1 MKKQYIFLVLI
12 IAILYIWYKIV
23 DFKFNE
29 YRINSS
35 IEFIA
40 NLNKE
45 IAAKIDLAHELIDY
59 KTSSAYK
66 NKILKEQQGYKNV
79 WEVVV
84 YLMTED
90 KYNTFTQ
97 EDNPLTKEIS
107 TALETEW
114 NFIINDM
121 TIFEK
126 WMYFI
131 FGKEVSL

>member
-1 MKKQYIFLVLI
+1 
-12 IAILYIWYKIV
+12 
-23 DFKFNE
+23 
-29 YRINSS
+29 
-35 IEFIA
+35 
-40 NLNKE
+40 
-45 IAAKIDLAHELIDY
+45 
-59 KTSSAYK
+59 
-66 NKILKEQQGYKNV
+66 
-79 WEVVV
+79 
-84 YLMTED
+84 MTED